1 MRKRNRP
8 KFTGQEVERMEAL
21 MTDFQFRKLMQ
32 MVLAIMKKSDNLEEA
47 IKEIE
52 IIASQEDKENTEK

>member
-1 MRKRNRP
+1 
-8 KFTGQEVERMEAL
+8 MEAL

-52 IIASQEDKENTEK
+52 VIASQEDKESTEK

>member
-1 MRKRNRP
+1 
-8 KFTGQEVERMEAL
+8 MEAL

-32 MVLAIMKKSDNLEEA
+32 MVLAIMKKSDSLEDA

-52 IIASQEDKENTEK
+52 VIASQENKEDTEK